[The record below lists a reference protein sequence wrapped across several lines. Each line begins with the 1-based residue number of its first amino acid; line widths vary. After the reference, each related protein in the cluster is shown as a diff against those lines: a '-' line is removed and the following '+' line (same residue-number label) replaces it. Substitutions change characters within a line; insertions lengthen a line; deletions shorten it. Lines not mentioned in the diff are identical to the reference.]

1 MKKVT
6 IAFLTVTLSFV
17 LFGCNNTQESQDKE
31 QIEGKSVAKN
41 GQYEQKVIIMD
52 SVDEPLPPEAKN
64 VQSMPSESEPQQIPN
79 VNLSDPII
87 ITKMPYSE
95 NSKPQ

>member
-17 LFGCNNTQESQDKE
+17 LFGCNNTQESQNKE
-31 QIEGKSVAKN
+31 QIEGKSVEEN

-95 NSKPQ
+95 NVKPQ